1 MDKALFL
8 TRQYIKLLQA
18 IVYLENRG
26 LPTRPVKYLLR
37 SNVNE
42 RKVISWTIALYKLA
56 WKNEETEIKKLH
68 GREFNEFKQ
77 GLITLTLV

>member
-8 TRQYIKLLQA
+8 TKQYIKLLQA
-18 IVYLENRG
+18 IVYLENIG
-26 LPTRPVKYLLR
+26 LPTRPAKYLLR

-42 RKVISWTIALYKLA
+42 RKVISWTIALYKLV
-56 WKNEETEIKKLH
+56 WKNEETGIKKLH
-68 GREFNEFKQ
+68 VREFNEFKQ